1 MQVDNGFNEICR
13 TQVRKHCQ
21 TLLQLDYALNR
32 CKVRM
37 GALQGQKP
45 MRRKN
50 VRKELQYK
58 LFSLDSSW
66 VYFVRLHSPTN
77 TSRTVTK
84 KTYTSIFIYFDTPNN
99 MHPHFNLF
107 ILWHTQPIR
116 IYPLSVYTLALP
128 VHWDCCSSSLR
139 LVGWLNSIYDYDD
152 CQQDDVGNDHYS
164 AQDDD
169 VGDDQR
175 CWGMQVGGQKQT
187 PATPLWQFWQAR
199 LSAVCSQCWPAALS
213 VWASW
218 ILPPPIWALGLSQKR
233 WESSV
238 ICVRTLFYLPASWT
252 ITWVNN
258 TKSHVS

>member
-1 MQVDNGFNEICR
+1 MYFVKWSFCILQ
-13 TQVRKHCQ
+13 KHC
-21 TLLQLDYALNR
+21 TH
-32 CKVRM
+32 C
-37 GALQGQKP
+37 
-45 MRRKN
+45 
-50 VRKELQYK
+50 YK
-58 LFSLDSSW
+58 TN
-66 VYFVRLHSPTN
+66 LH
-77 TSRTVTK
+77 
-84 KTYTSIFIYFDTPNN
+84 IY
-99 MHPHFNLF
+99 LF
-107 ILWHTQPIR
+107 ILWHTKQIC
-116 IYPLSVYTLALP
+116 IYPLSLYIWHFQFTGHLAQLFNFITDGGLWATWALSLYEYD
-128 VHWDCCSSSLR
+128 VQDGDCQHEDVCDDQSPYR
-139 LVGWLNSIYDYDD
+139 YDYGAQDRHRADWAVSIFDCDD
-152 CQQDDVGNDHYS
+152 CQQDDVGDDHYS

-199 LSAVCSQCWPAALS
+199 LSVVCSQCWPAALS

-238 ICVRTLFYLPASWT
+238 ICVRTLFYLSASWT